1 MKAAFLVGPSQL
13 VVRDVADPVLP
24 EDGIVIQVQ
33 ACGVCG
39 SDLRRWR
46 EGPPAARAGAR
57 QNASDNSAITPGHE
71 IGGVVIAVG
80 PNMDGGRF
88 RVGDRVAVAPDV
100 HCSKC
105 FYCARGL
112 YNLCDDLMMIGITP
126 GCPGGLAEQIALT
139 GRMLRDGIIHRL
151 PDGVSYAEGALA
163 EPLSSVVACHQTLGT
178 GLADTVVVIGA
189 GPIGCMHIAV
199 AQARGARVIV
209 SQRSAPRR
217 RLAEAFGPD
226 RIVDPTV
233 EDLVGVV
240 RQETG
245 GRGAEIAICANPVA
259 DTQRQA
265 VELVR
270 KGGRVVLFGGLPK
283 ANPTATYDA
292 NRIHY
297 GEIQVLGAFSY
308 HPTMHELALDV
319 LARRVLHNAD
329 SLVTHR
335 FPLEDVQMA
344 FEIAA
349 GEGGRDEAALKVMV
363 LPTPNP
369 GTPSAS
375 SAGKSRA
382 GARRSQGESAL

>member
-1 MKAAFLVGPSQL
+1 MKAAILVGPSQL
-13 VVRDVADPVLP
+13 AVHDVADPALP
-24 EDGIVIQVQ
+24 DDGVIVQVQ

-46 EGPPAARAGAR
+46 EGPPESAGPTL
-57 QNASDNSAITPGHE
+57 TPGHE
-71 IGGVVIAVG
+71 IGGVIVTVG
-80 PNMDGGRF
+80 PQVDGDRF
-88 RVGDRVAVAPDV
+88 HVGDRVAVAPDV
-100 HCSKC
+100 HCGRC

-126 GCPGGLAEQIALT
+126 GCSGGLAEQIALT
-139 GRMLRDGIIHRL
+139 GRMLRDGIIHHL
-151 PDGVSYAEGALA
+151 PAGASYIEGALA
-163 EPLSSVVACHQTLGT
+163 EPLSSVVACHHSLST

-189 GPIGCMHIAV
+189 GPIGCMHTAV

-209 SQRSAPRR
+209 SEPNAS
-217 RLAEAFGPD
+217 RLRLTEAFGPH
-226 RIVDPTV
+226 RLVDPTA
-233 EDLVGVV
+233 EDLVAVV

-259 DTQRQA
+259 ATQRQA

-283 ANPTATYDA
+283 ANPNATYDA

-297 GEIQVLGAFSY
+297 GEIQVRGAFSY

-319 LARRVLHNAD
+319 LARRVLRNAD
-329 SLVTHR
+329 GLVTHR
-335 FPLEDVQMA
+335 LPLDEVQTA

-349 GEGGRDEAALKVMV
+349 GVKEDGEAALKVMV
-363 LPTPNP
+363 LPN
-369 GTPSAS
+369 A
-375 SAGKSRA
+375 
-382 GARRSQGESAL
+382 E